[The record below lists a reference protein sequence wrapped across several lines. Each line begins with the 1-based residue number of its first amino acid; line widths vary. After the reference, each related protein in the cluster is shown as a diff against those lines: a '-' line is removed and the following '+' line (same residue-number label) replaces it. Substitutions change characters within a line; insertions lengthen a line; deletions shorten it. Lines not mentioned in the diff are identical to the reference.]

1 MLTKIFNRTGKF
13 PDRNLLFAISA
24 LVIFGWIMSSSAS
37 IGVFDNYDK
46 AIKQSVFIAF
56 SAFIGFLVLKAPLSF
71 YKENRYWFLLI
82 TLILLVIVFSPL
94 GKTLNGST
102 RWIDFGMFKLQPSE
116 ILKIVII
123 LFTAGFLVEQEK
135 DLRRPW
141 LGFFK
146 ALVIISIPS
155 TLLLLEP
162 DYGAT
167 IIVVAI
173 VFAMLFIAGVYL
185 KQLFISGAV
194 MTLVAIGFISL
205 NPNRV
210 ERFTSFWR
218 EDLWINNSDK
228 VWQTK
233 QALVGIAR
241 GDWTG
246 VGIGNGIQKYTKL
259 PEPHTD
265 MIFAVIG
272 EETGIVGMSF
282 VLLIFTYIILK
293 GFKIAKEALK
303 DNRRYSSYVG
313 FGICTWLSMQFT
325 VNIAMNLGLI
335 PPKGF
340 TLPLVSYG
348 GSSML
353 FVFIS
358 MALLLRIDM
367 ENRADLSKRRYYV

>member
-1 MLTKIFNRTGKF
+1 MTKPLNS
-13 PDRNLLFAISA
+13 PSLLH
-24 LVIFGWIMSSSAS
+24 LV
-37 IGVFDNYDK
+37 
-46 AIKQSVFIAF
+46 
-56 SAFIGFLVLKAPLSF
+56 PLSF